1 MELFKNTRLKIGR
14 SVLKKRLARTS
25 RKLSYNG
32 FAAVKKIGIVWDASN
47 TAEFSGL
54 SRFCQKM
61 NERNIEVK
69 ILGYFDGKELPD
81 QYTAI
86 RYLTCLRKH
95 EISFFYLPLSSEATA
110 FTNNKFDILIDT
122 NFKKVL
128 PLYYISSLS
137 AAQFKV
143 GLFESDSEETQFDLM
158 LEIKYPVDVDNFLNQ
173 ALQYLEMIDPGKAKP
188 ENQF

>member
-1 MELFKNTRLKIGR
+1 MELFKNARLKIGR
-14 SVLKKRLARTS
+14 SVLKKRLTRTS

-32 FAAVKKIGIVWDASN
+32 FAAVRKIGIVWDASN
-47 TAEFSGL
+47 TLEFAGL

-69 ILGYFDGKELPD
+69 ILGYYEGKDLPD

-86 RYLTCLRKH
+86 RFLTCIRRH
-95 EISFFYLPLSSEATA
+95 EISFFYLPVSSEATA
-110 FTNNKFDILIDT
+110 FISNRFDILIDI

-128 PLYYISSLS
+128 PLYYISALS
-137 AAQFKV
+137 VALFKV
-143 GLFESDSEETQFDLM
+143 GLYESDSNETHFDLM
-158 LEIKYPVDVDNFLNQ
+158 MEMKYPVDVDNFLNQ
-173 ALQYLEMIDPGKAKP
+173 SLQYLEMINPGKTKP